1 MVAIPD
7 LTCTWCDAEEQQKK
21 CHTCRDG
28 NCRRAKLRNRTWN
41 MTVTNN
47 TGFVCVATANN
58 AMFQSVNAC
67 CDRIRAG
74 CGSQVDRNGIYR
86 WRRYGGV
93 YNFAMQGA
101 RFCGNASTGECY
113 QYGPISV
120 CNQTYQYAQM
130 CVLGWRMV
138 TTLSSADMY
147 ISRTPPRY
155 NCEPDR
161 CQYRLAL
168 VIDGTMGLSWATQ
181 VTSGG
186 NLTNN
191 YSAGNFCGEPVC
203 PSGTNGV
210 WPISSLPSFDPNQV
224 PVTQHPFRFVM
235 RRSVDRLEFP
245 ILFNQDNAVDATC
258 GPKCAASIGSIS
270 LNLSD
275 PPAFECFEPSGFP
288 PTTGSLPYENP
299 DKPCQK
305 LASCDEL
312 MEKCEGLLPIDFMF
326 STNTL
331 ISSSDSGVMT
341 PGSLPNPFFPTEWT
355 VDLS

>member
-28 NCRRAKLRNRTWN
+28 TCRRAKLRNRTWN

-58 AMFQSVNAC
+58 AAFQSVNAC

-86 WRRYGGV
+86 WRRYEGA
-93 YNFAMQGA
+93 YNSITQKA
-101 RFCGNASTGECY
+101 RYCGNPTANECY
-113 QYGPISV
+113 QYGPITV

-138 TTLSSADMY
+138 TTLSSADLY

-168 VIDGTMGLSWATQ
+168 VIDGTMGLSWANQ
-181 VTSGG
+181 VTSGS
-186 NLTNN
+186 NVTSNS
-191 YSAGNFCGEPVC
+191 SASFCGETDC
-203 PSGTNGV
+203 PSRINGV

-224 PVTQHPFRFVM
+224 PVTQHAFRFVL
-235 RRSVDRLEFP
+235 RRSVDVLEFP
-245 ILFNQDNAVDATC
+245 MVFDATGAVEVTC
-258 GPKCAASIGSIS
+258 GPKCASSIGSIS

-275 PPAFECFEPSGFP
+275 PPAFECSPPSSLP
-288 PTTGSLPYENP
+288 PTTGTLPNP
-299 DKPCQK
+299 ETPCQQM
-305 LASCDEL
+305 SCEEL
-312 MEKCEGLLPIDFMF
+312 MERCAGLLPVDFQA

-341 PGSLPNPFFPTEWT
+341 PGSLPNPFIPASWT

>member
-1 MVAIPD
+1 MAAIPE

-28 NCRRAKLRNRTWN
+28 TCRHPKLRTKSWHL
-41 MTVTNN
+41 TVSNN

-58 AMFQSVNAC
+58 ALFESINAC
-67 CDRIRAG
+67 CDRIRG
-74 CGSQVDRNGIYR
+74 NCTSQVDRNGIYR
-86 WRRYGGV
+86 WRRYEYA
-93 YNFAMQGA
+93 YNSITQ
-101 RFCGNASTGECY
+101 RSRSCGNPTTNECF
-113 QYGPISV
+113 QYGPITV
-120 CNQTYQYAQM
+120 CNQTTQYAQI

-138 TTLSSADMY
+138 TTLSSADLY

-168 VIDGTMGLSWATQ
+168 VINGAMGLSWANQ
-181 VTSGG
+181 VTSGS
-186 NLTNN
+186 NVTNN
-191 YSAGNFCGEPVC
+191 STTPFCGDVIC
-203 PSGTNGV
+203 SQGSVGV
-210 WPISSLPSFDPNQV
+210 WPISSVPSFDPNQV
-224 PVTQHPFRFVM
+224 PVTQHPFRFVL

-245 ILFNQDNAVDATC
+245 MVFNQDNAVGATC

-275 PPAFECFEPSGFP
+275 PPEFECTAPTGLP
-288 PTTGSLPYENP
+288 PTTGTFPDPENP
-299 DKPCQK
+299 CQQVSCEE
-305 LASCDEL
+305 LAEL
-312 MEKCEGLLPIDFMF
+312 CEGLLPIDFQVQ
-326 STNTL
+326 TNTL